1 MPGIVLSTTV
11 EISEMKIMIPTSL
24 ICPIC
29 CLLLQNVHIVQLVV
43 LLSQL
48 AGLGSIYHL
57 SSYSSY
63 PLIPFV
69 SLCHVLSSMVD
80 HGGVACCLVFCVCV
94 IVEIEA
100 TMIVRCKSVMFDLTI
115 TNITYGDKE
124 RETSISII
132 NLQL

>member
-1 MPGIVLSTTV
+1 
-11 EISEMKIMIPTSL
+11 
-24 ICPIC
+24 
-29 CLLLQNVHIVQLVV
+29 
-43 LLSQL
+43 
-48 AGLGSIYHL
+48 
-57 SSYSSY
+57 
-63 PLIPFV
+63 
-69 SLCHVLSSMVD
+69 MVD

>member
-1 MPGIVLSTTV
+1 MSCIRKVVTNLRLIKEIDIQTCTKEDIPFTSTFPLMIVTT
-11 EISEMKIMIPTSL
+11 SS
-24 ICPIC
+24 
-29 CLLLQNVHIVQLVV
+29 N
-43 LLSQL
+43 LLSCCPSW
-48 AGLGSIYHL
+48 LGWGASTI
-57 SSYSSY
+57 Y
-63 PLIPFV
+63 PLILPFV